1 MSGPLEGV
9 RILDLTQV
17 QAGPSST
24 QLLAFLGADVIK
36 IEEPGKGDRTRVEMA
51 HRKDMDSFYYLVFNA
66 NKRSLC
72 LNLKKPEGVEIFHRL
87 ASISDAVVENYGPG
101 RMESFGLGQE
111 SLRKRHPHL
120 VFASI
125 KGFGSYGP
133 YAGYKSYEN
142 VAQAM
147 GGAMSTNGYPDRPPT
162 WVSPG
167 VGDSGTGL
175 HCAIG
180 LLAALRQR
188 DKTGVGAYVEVAMQ
202 DAIVNLMRV
211 RMVETLPAGNPVKR
225 TGNRVWG
232 GPSLVYPCAPG
243 GPDDYVT
250 ITIAGDAWDSI
261 LAVVGRADLI
271 GDERYAT
278 SEARSQRLN
287 DVETLISTW
296 TATRTKREV
305 MATMAELG
313 IPCGAVQDT
322 TELLS
327 DPHLRA
333 REMVIDLND
342 PKRGTYQVLGCPI
355 KVSTHKVAVTPPPLL
370 GEDTEQVLSTLLGFT
385 SEQVQRLG
393 TNGVV

>member
-87 ASISDAVVENYGPG
+87 AAISDAVVENYGPG

-111 SLRKRHPHL
+111 SLRKRHSHL

-147 GGAMSTNGYPDRPPT
+147 GGAMSTNGYADRPPT

-188 DKTGVGAYVEVAMQ
+188 DKTGVGAYVEVSMQ

-211 RMVETLPAGNPVKR
+211 RMVETLPTGQPVKR

-261 LAVVGRADLI
+261 LAVIGRADLI

-278 SEARSQRLN
+278 SEARSQRLD
-287 DVETLISTW
+287 DVEALISAW
-296 TATRTKREV
+296 TATGTKREV

-322 TELLS
+322 VELLE

-333 REMVIDLND
+333 REMVIDLDD

-355 KVSTHKVAVTPPPLL
+355 KVSTHKVTISPPPLL
-370 GEDTEQVLSTLLGFT
+370 GEDTEQVLSTLLNYT
-385 SEQVQRLG
+385 PADVQRLRA
-393 TNGVV
+393 NGVV